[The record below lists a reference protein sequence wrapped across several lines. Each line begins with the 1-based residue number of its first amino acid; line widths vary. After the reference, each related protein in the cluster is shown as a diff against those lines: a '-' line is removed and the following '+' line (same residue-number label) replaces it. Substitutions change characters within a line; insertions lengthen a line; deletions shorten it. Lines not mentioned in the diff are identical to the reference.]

1 MAEICGHAVEIDVL
15 EGYILN
21 PVGFIVVF
29 YERRAQQV
37 WIAREMDVFE
47 GDTIDAI
54 ARCAVV
60 LLAEDDLKAEESC
73 FMDVFCVMMGRC
85 LSGAAMVRALLQAKP
100 II

>member
-1 MAEICGHAVEIDVL
+1 MVEICRLSVEIDVL
-15 EGYILN
+15 KGHILDF
-21 PVGFIVVF
+21 VFFIVVF

-60 LLAEDDLKAEESC
+60 LLAEDDLKAEEGC
-73 FMDVFCVMMGRC
+73 FMDVFYSYVFE
-85 LSGAAMVRALLQAKP
+85 
-100 II
+100 